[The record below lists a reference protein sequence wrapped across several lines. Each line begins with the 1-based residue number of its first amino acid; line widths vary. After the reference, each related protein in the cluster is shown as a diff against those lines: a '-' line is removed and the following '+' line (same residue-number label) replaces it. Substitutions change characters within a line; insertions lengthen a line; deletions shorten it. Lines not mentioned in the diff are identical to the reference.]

1 MQLSSI
7 STVRSALCFVL
18 LVSASSCSAP
28 AAQPT
33 ELAEPLDLVTLP
45 LAKVAK
51 PPDRRLVGGLRY
63 SASGDV
69 KTVFEFHRQQFLA
82 AHWTEAVGASVT
94 EQYASGM
101 FTGGG
106 DAIALM
112 VLPASDA
119 GQVTVNLSNL
129 GDVELAKLPV
139 PADAKSLFVG
149 PASAMFLTEV
159 AVAPTKDACRK
170 LLAEQGWEPYGVA
183 GDSLRFKRGP
193 IRLNA
198 FITAAPAQGG
208 KTMITYSSERLS
220 ADLPAPPD
228 AGNIDYADTTTR
240 LSFDTKL
247 SEKELVAFYR
257 TTLAKTGYEP
267 TSDRPFDLDGRN
279 HQIFR
284 QPHRDLIELEMWTSG
299 DKHQATVT
307 YQTGAELAELDRL
320 YKVEM
325 ERRKAEK
332 AKSAPQQ

>member
-1 MQLSSI
+1 MLC
-7 STVRSALCFVL
+7 VALCFL
-18 LVSASSCSAP
+18 LSAASCSAP

-33 ELAEPLDLVTLP
+33 ELSEPLDLVTLP

-51 PPDRRLVGGLRY
+51 PPERRLVGGLRY
-63 SASGDV
+63 SAAGDV

-82 AHWTEAVGASVT
+82 AHWTEAAGASVT
-94 EQYASGM
+94 DQYASGM

-106 DAIALM
+106 NAIALM

-119 GQVTVNLSNL
+119 GQVSVNLSNL

-170 LLAEQGWEPYGVA
+170 LLTEQGWEPYGVA
-183 GDSLRFKRGP
+183 GDSLRFKRGS

-208 KTMITYSSERLS
+208 KTMITYSSERMS
-220 ADLPAPPD
+220 ADLPAPPE
-228 AGNIDYADTTTR
+228 AANIDYSDSTTR

-247 SEKELVAFYR
+247 SDKDLVAFYR
-257 TTLAKTGYEP
+257 TTLTKTGYEP
-267 TSDRPFDLDGRN
+267 TTENPFDLDGRN